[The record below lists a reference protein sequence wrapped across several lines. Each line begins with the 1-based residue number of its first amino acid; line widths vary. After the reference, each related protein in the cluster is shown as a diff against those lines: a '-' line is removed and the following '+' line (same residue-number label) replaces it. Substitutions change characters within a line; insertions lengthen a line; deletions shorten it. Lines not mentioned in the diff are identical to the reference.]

1 MQQINQNLGILSG
14 LHQAEVKSKVGENHA
29 VLDTDEET
37 VSLQRKIE
45 RRASRR
51 EVKAL
56 IAARL
61 DNHIEKEL
69 LERLKKVPMGNFSQR
84 AFEQAL
90 ENEEI

>member
-69 LERLKKVPMGNFSQR
+69 LEKVPMGNFSQR
-84 AFEQAL
+84 SFEQAL